1 MKKDLAVKVNVNLN
15 VGIEKAVFQQDFVD
29 APLPKKAPAYSNIQE
44 ISLEEKLFPINQA
57 IELVGHKPLKINTS
71 YIGYAVKRIMKNDL
85 LAPTYRH
92 PLSGFKSAINNG
104 HRLNWC
110 NAIADFGEYFGIE
123 LLKDD
128 EVFLFDKKK
137 TSEEVLVQH
146 YWAGIKL
153 YKAVDISEIRA
164 RVKASNLDAKS
175 KKLLM
180 GMIVDACEKF
190 VIFSSVYH

>member
-1 MKKDLAVKVNVNLN
+1 MKKDLAVKVSVCLN
-15 VGIEKAVFQQDFVD
+15 VGIEKAVFQQGFVD
-29 APLPKKAPAYSNIQE
+29 APLPKKAPVYPNIQGVC
-44 ISLEEKLFPINQA
+44 LEEKLFSIDQV
-57 IELVGHKPLKINTS
+57 IE
-71 YIGYAVKRIMKNDL
+71 RDL
-85 LAPTYRH
+85 LPPTYRH

-146 YWAGIKL
+146 YWAGVKL

-164 RVKASNLDAKS
+164 RVKASNLDTKS

-190 VIFSSVYH
+190 VMFSSVYH